1 VHDCIDN
8 ANLLVASVKI
18 ALDMEDMQHLGHRAQ
33 HDVNDGVDNGKTE
46 NAFFQMPKNALPEL
60 EQRNQQYYNA
70 DNIDF

>member
-1 VHDCIDN
+1 
-8 ANLLVASVKI
+8 
-18 ALDMEDMQHLGHRAQ
+18 MQHLGYRAQ